1 MSNDHSHDATA
12 VNAPAAPDAVTDTA
26 TSAAAAPA
34 STAKPNAMLQAIKK
48 NEALIFSAAGLVA
61 LAVLLIAFNFLAG
74 RTAVRADFTQ
84 GQLYTL
90 SEGTRRALA
99 KLDAPVKVRVY
110 ISQGDAAMP
119 VQLKTFAKNVEDLLR
134 EFKAVAG
141 SNLVIEK
148 FNPKPDSDEEDAAQ
162 LDGVEPQTLTT
173 GEQFYLGLSVSKLDR
188 KQAISALSAQRERL
202 LEYDLIRAITRVAV
216 LDKPV
221 LGVMSALPVMGAPFN
236 PMSRQPTEAWALAS
250 ELKRDFDVKTL
261 GMDVESIDAAIKTI
275 LLIQP
280 RDISERAEF
289 ALDQFVLRGGKLI
302 AFVDPHMYFDQQP
315 NPMMP
320 MASGQAGQ
328 SSLPR
333 LFKAWG
339 VGMEPG
345 KVLADINYA
354 SGSGQRT
361 TPTVL
366 TLNRKA
372 FNRDDVALGQ
382 IDTLLLAFSGVFD
395 IKPAEG
401 LTVSELI
408 RSSSNTMMIDG
419 IVASLSG
426 DTAMKGFV
434 PLNKSLPLAVRLSG
448 KFKTAFPDGQPV
460 DPMAKPAAKPDA
472 KGDGSGDGKSGAAAT
487 GKAAAASP
495 LKQSASD
502 NNVVL
507 VADADMLAD
516 GAAVEVQN
524 LFGQRV
530 VVPSNGNLAFA
541 QGLVEQAA
549 AGDDLSS
556 LRTRQSIFRP
566 LTVVREMEA
575 DAQKQY
581 FSKIKSLEDD
591 LMQTTEKMHALQKQ
605 SGAQKSAQILT
616 PAQQAEVERF
626 KKRTLDTRRELKELR
641 KNLRQ
646 DAEALQFWTKVAN
659 IAIVPL
665 LVALFGIGV
674 AVLRGRRAGGTK
686 LKGA

>member
-1 MSNDHSHDATA
+1 MNTI
-12 VNAPAAPDAVTDTA
+12 
-26 TSAAAAPA
+26 
-34 STAKPNAMLQAIKK
+34 MQALKK
-48 NEALIFSAAGLVA
+48 HEALVFSAAGLAA

-84 GQLYTL
+84 GKLYTL

-141 SNLVIEK
+141 SNLVIER

-162 LDGVEPQTLTT
+162 LDGVEPQTLTS
-173 GEQFYLGLSVSKLDR
+173 GEQFYLGLSVSRLDR

-202 LEYDLIRAITRVAV
+202 LEYDLIRAIMRVAV
-216 LDKPV
+216 TDKPV

-261 GMDVESIDAAIKTI
+261 GVDVESIDPAIKTI

-280 RDISERAEF
+280 RDISERAEY

-339 VGMEPG
+339 VGMAPG

-372 FNRDDVALGQ
+372 FNRDDVSLGQ

-395 IKPAEG
+395 IKPPEG
-401 LTVSELI
+401 LKVSDLI
-408 RSSSNTMMIDG
+408 RSSANTMMIDS

-434 PLNKSLPLAVRLSG
+434 PLNQSLPLAVRLSG
-448 KFKTAFPDGQPV
+448 KFKTAFPEGAPE
-460 DPMAKPAAKPDA
+460 DPAARNAGKPAVKTDGKTDA
-472 KGDGSGDGKSGAAAT
+472 KDDGKS
-487 GKAAAASP
+487 AAAAKTP
-495 LKQSASD
+495 AAAQLKESAAD
-502 NNVVL
+502 NTVVL

-530 VVPSNGNLAFA
+530 VTPSNGNLAFA

-591 LMQTTEKMHALQKQ
+591 LMQTTEKMQALQKQ

-646 DAEALQFWTKVAN
+646 DAEALQFWTKAAN
-659 IAIVPL
+659 IVIVPL

-674 AVLRGRRAGGTK
+674 ALLRQRRASGSRTGAANLRGA
-686 LKGA
+686 